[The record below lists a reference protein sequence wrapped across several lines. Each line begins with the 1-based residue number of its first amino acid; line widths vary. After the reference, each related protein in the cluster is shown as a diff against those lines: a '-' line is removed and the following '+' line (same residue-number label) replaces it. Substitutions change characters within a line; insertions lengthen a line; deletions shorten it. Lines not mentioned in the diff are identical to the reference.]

1 MTDQASFRL
10 QRSMVMEW
18 SLGGVSTATGGRIAS
33 GGRADTVVAGG
44 VAIDSRTLRSGE
56 LFVAVRGRRDGHE
69 FLADAV
75 GAGAAA
81 LMVDQPDRVP
91 GETGVPAVV
100 VADTSAG
107 LLDLGR
113 AARRRITGTVVGI
126 TGSVGK
132 TSTKDLTAAAVAAG
146 RLTVASER
154 SFNNELGVPLTL
166 VNADPAAEVVV
177 LEMGARGPGHVRLL
191 CGVACPTVAVVTAVA
206 PAHTATFGGLE
217 AIAEAKSELV
227 QALPPT
233 GTAVLNADDVRV
245 WDMRAR
251 GDASVI
257 GYSVVVPAAAGASV
271 VAERIRLDPM
281 LRARFEARTPWGT
294 ATVRLEA
301 RGAHQVGNALAA
313 LAVAGLCGVDLDLA
327 VTALERARL
336 SPWRMEVG
344 RASSGA
350 LVLNDA
356 YNANPASTAA
366 ALQALADVRAD
377 DRIAV
382 LGPMAELGA
391 RSAADH
397 RDIAALAHRLGIRLV
412 AVGTELYGGEVVAGV
427 AEAAELLIP
436 LRPSDAV
443 LVKASRVA
451 GLEELAARL
460 LVS

>member
-1 MTDQASFRL
+1 
-10 QRSMVMEW
+10 MVMEW
-18 SLGGVSTATGGRIAS
+18 SLGAVSAATGGRIANDRRS
-33 GGRADTVVAGG
+33 GDVVARG
-44 VAIDSRTLRSGE
+44 VAIDSRTLRTGE

-69 FLADAV
+69 FLADAA

-81 LMVDQPDRVP
+81 LLVDQPDRVP
-91 GETGVPAVV
+91 RGTGVPAVV

-113 AARRRITGTVVGI
+113 AARRRLSGTVVGI

-166 VNADPAAEVVV
+166 ANADSAAEVVV

-191 CGVACPTVAVVTAVA
+191 CRVACPTVAVVTAVA
-206 PAHTATFGGLE
+206 PAHTETFGGLE

-227 QALPPT
+227 QALPPS

-251 GDASVI
+251 GVASVI
-257 GYSVVVPAAAGASV
+257 GYSVGEPPASGSSV
-271 VAERIRLDPM
+271 VAEGIRLDPM
-281 LRARFEARTPWGT
+281 LRPRFEARTPWGT
-294 ATVRLEA
+294 ASVRLEA

-313 LAVAGLCGVDLDLA
+313 VAVAGLCGVDLDLA
-327 VTALERARL
+327 VAALERARL
-336 SPWRMEVG
+336 SPWRMEVK
-344 RASSGA
+344 RSRSGA
-350 LVLNDA
+350 LILNDA

-366 ALQALADVRAD
+366 ALHALAGVAAGEK
-377 DRIAV
+377 IAV

-397 RDIAALAHRLGIRLV
+397 RDIAALTRRLGIRLV
-412 AVGTELYGGEVVAGV
+412 AVGTELYGDEVVAGV
-427 AEAAELLIP
+427 AEATELLVP

-460 LVS
+460 LES